1 MLRSLALLGA
11 FTVGL
16 GAAGPSARA
25 ADPLPRARPDEVGM
39 SAERLGRIDAA
50 MRAEVEAGR
59 MPGAVVAI
67 ARRGRLVHYQAYG
80 YQDRAAGTPMPLDAI
95 FAMASMTKP
104 ITGVAAMMLLEEG
117 RLALGDPAAAYL
129 PPLAAMRVAA
139 PDQGAEGTATVP
151 VAQPVTV
158 QDLMRHTSGI
168 PYGSNRSAAYRS
180 FPPSSIGSGTGYSGA
195 DFVRRIG
202 EATLVSQPGTTWEY
216 GLSIDVL
223 GRLVE
228 EVSGQRLGAFMEER
242 IFRPLGMADT
252 GFTVPAEKAARLA
265 QPLPQ
270 DPATGRP
277 QTVPDLSKPL
287 GFECGGGCGR
297 TTAADYIRFAQML
310 LNRGTL
316 EGRRILSPRAVE
328 AMVTDRLP
336 ADARGSVGATDPT
349 KAGYGFGL
357 TVAVRRDA
365 RGTNLLG
372 NPGDYS
378 WSGSYGTH
386 FWVDPKEELAVV
398 LMTLTPGETRL
409 RYRRL
414 LNALAYQAIEE

>member
-1 MLRSLALLGA
+1 MLRSLALMGA
-11 FTVGL
+11 LTFGL
-16 GAAGPSARA
+16 CAAGPARA
-25 ADPLPRARPDEVGM
+25 EDPLPRARPEEVGM
-39 SAERLGRIDAA
+39 SSERLARIDAA

-67 ARRGRLVHYQAYG
+67 ARRGRLVHHAAYG
-80 YQDRAAGTPMPLDAI
+80 YLDRAAGTPMPLDAI

-104 ITGVAAMMLLEEG
+104 VTGVAAMILLEEG
-117 RLALGDPAAAYL
+117 RIALGDPAAAHL
-129 PPLAAMRVAA
+129 PALGAMRVAA
-139 PDQGAEGTATVP
+139 PDGGADGTATVP
-151 VAQPVTV
+151 AIRPPTV

-168 PYGSNRSAAYRS
+168 PYGNDRSAAYRG
-180 FPPSSIGSGTGYSGA
+180 FPPSSIGSGTGLSGA
-195 DFVRRIG
+195 DFIRRIG
-202 EATLVSQPGTTWEY
+202 GATLVSQPGTTWEY
-216 GLSIDVL
+216 GLGIDVL

-228 EVSGQRLGAFMEER
+228 EVSGRTLGAFAEER
-242 IFRPLGMADT
+242 IFRPLRMADT
-252 GFTVPAEKAARLA
+252 GFVVPAERASRLA
-265 QPLPQ
+265 RPLAQ

-277 QTVPDLSKPL
+277 QTVPDLTRPL

-297 TTAADYIRFAQML
+297 STAGDYIRFAQML
-310 LNRGTL
+310 LNGGVL
-316 EGRRILSPRAVE
+316 DGRRILSPRAVE

-336 ADARGSVGATDPT
+336 PDARGSVGATDPT

-365 RGTNLLG
+365 RGTELLG

-386 FWVDPKEELAVV
+386 FWVDPREELAVV
-398 LMTLTPGETRL
+398 LMTLTPGELRL

-414 LNALAYQAIEE
+414 LNALTYQAIAE